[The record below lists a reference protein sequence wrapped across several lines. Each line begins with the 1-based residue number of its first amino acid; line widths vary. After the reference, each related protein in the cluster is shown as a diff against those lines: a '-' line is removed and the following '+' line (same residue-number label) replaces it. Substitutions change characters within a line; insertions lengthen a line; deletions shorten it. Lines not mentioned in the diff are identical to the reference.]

1 MKSKTSKPF
10 VINTSIPYPNN
21 FNTLSQIKIIM
32 HALLR
37 FSKNKILKL
46 LTKNL

>member
-10 VINTSIPYPNN
+10 EINTSIPYPKI
-21 FNTLSQIKIIM
+21 FNRLSQIKIMM

-37 FSKNKILKL
+37 FSSFNY
-46 LTKNL
+46 